1 MVFEMPIDIVIT
13 NNAIL
18 IFKYGKHID
27 LRIESEL
34 NLSSN
39 QLSYINPLKA
49 SSKTNNAFI
58 LIDNKY
64 FMNILLL

>member
-27 LRIESEL
+27 LRIESEF
-34 NLSSN
+34 
-39 QLSYINPLKA
+39 K
-49 SSKTNNAFI
+49 
-58 LIDNKY
+58 IDFNSQNFY
-64 FMNILLL
+64 Y